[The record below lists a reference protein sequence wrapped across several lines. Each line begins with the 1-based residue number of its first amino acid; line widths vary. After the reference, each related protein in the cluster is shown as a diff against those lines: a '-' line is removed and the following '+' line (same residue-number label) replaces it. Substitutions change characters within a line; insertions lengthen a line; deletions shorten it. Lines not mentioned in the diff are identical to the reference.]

1 MTDAVVSEEDIT
13 PIGSISFV
21 ELLRSANAP
30 LVVIVF
36 QLVVV
41 ASSKRDHPLTERFDQ
56 NCAVP
61 PRPTAREMLHES
73 LHFVG

>member
-1 MTDAVVSEEDIT
+1 MTDALVSEEDIT
-13 PIGSISFV
+13 PVGCISFV
-21 ELLRSANAP
+21 ELISSANAL

-36 QLVVV
+36 QSVVV
-41 ASSKRDHPLTERFDQ
+41 ASSKRDHPLSERFDQ

-61 PRPTAREMLHES
+61 PRPNARKMLHES